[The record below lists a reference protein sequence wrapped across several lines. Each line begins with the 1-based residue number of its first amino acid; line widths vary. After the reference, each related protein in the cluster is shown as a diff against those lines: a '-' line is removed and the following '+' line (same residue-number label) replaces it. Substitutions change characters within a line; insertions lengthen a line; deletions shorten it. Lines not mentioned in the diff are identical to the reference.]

1 VLLVVQAAAAS
12 AAAVELLTH
21 MAAAE
26 AATQVAEEAQTRPH
40 TQVVV
45 VDHSKLELISHTL
58 VIALVTATSK
68 SLDYKTAVLTVI

>member
-1 VLLVVQAAAAS
+1 
-12 AAAVELLTH
+12 

-26 AATQVAEEAQTRPH
+26 AATQAAAEAQTRPH

-45 VDHSKLELISHTL
+45 VDHSKLELISHIL